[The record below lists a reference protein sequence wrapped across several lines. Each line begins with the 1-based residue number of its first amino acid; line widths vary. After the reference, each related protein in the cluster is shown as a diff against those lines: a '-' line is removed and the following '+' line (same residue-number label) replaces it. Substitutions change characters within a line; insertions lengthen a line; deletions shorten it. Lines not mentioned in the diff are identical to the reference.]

1 MRHFTRRPAAWML
14 ALALL
19 ASPSLAFAQNWPSR
33 PITMIVPFGAGGAPD
48 IIARFVAQ
56 EMGDR
61 LGQRVIVEN
70 RTGASGNLGA
80 QAVARA
86 APDGYTILLG
96 TPNPI
101 VINKL
106 IGGITQGFDPEK
118 ALTPIVILGK
128 SASVIVTA
136 KDAQATSLK
145 QLLDNAK
152 RDPGKLT
159 VGVPGMGTSS
169 HVAMELLMHLS
180 NTKFSVVPY
189 RGTPSPTD
197 ILSGQITV
205 AITPTTG
212 YISLVNEGAL
222 RALTVTSLKRSTQ
235 LPDVP
240 TVQELGYPGF
250 EATTWYVLM
259 APTGTPEPLI
269 KTMNEVVH
277 TYLASEKG
285 KQMLQQFDA
294 QAERGTPEEAKTF
307 IAAEAVKWAP
317 IVKAA
322 NIKM

>member
-1 MRHFTRRPAAWML
+1 VRHFTRRPAAWML

-285 KQMLQQFDA
+285 KQMLQQFDV
-294 QAERGTPEEAKTF
+294 QAERGTPEEAKNF

>member
-1 MRHFTRRPAAWML
+1 
-14 ALALL
+14 
-19 ASPSLAFAQNWPSR
+19 
-33 PITMIVPFGAGGAPD
+33 MIVPFGAGGAPD

-70 RTGASGNLGA
+70 RPGASGNLGA

-118 ALTPIVILGK
+118 ALSPIVILGK

-222 RALTVTSLKRSTQ
+222 RALTVSSLKRSTQ

-259 APTGTPEPLI
+259 APTGTPEQLI
-269 KTMNEVVH
+269 KTMNDVVNA
-277 TYLASEKG
+277 YLASEKG
-285 KQMLQQFDA
+285 KQMLQQFDV